1 MMLFADVLEFFLL
14 IQRRRRAVYCQS
26 DLWYLCS
33 HFYSTDS
40 IHSLP
45 SHERVIFTGFSLLV
59 QYRTV
64 RSHSSF
70 HFHQSSH
77 NIGIVITPPHS
88 TMKFSVAALVAL
100 LVADKTL
107 AFAPQTPPSFSKA
120 RTSPLSMALDM
131 PPAPEQQAVVV
142 KQNSYGQP
150 TDVRYSDFLTMV
162 NKDRIEKITFSADGT
177 QLLGVDVDG
186 ARLKIES
193 LPNDPDLLTQ
203 LTSHKVRV
211 CFRVEGNQDMLH
223 AILVRMRSNNVFIS
237 NYFSG

>member
-1 MMLFADVLEFFLL
+1 
-14 IQRRRRAVYCQS
+14 
-26 DLWYLCS
+26 
-33 HFYSTDS
+33 
-40 IHSLP
+40 
-45 SHERVIFTGFSLLV
+45 
-59 QYRTV
+59 
-64 RSHSSF
+64 
-70 HFHQSSH
+70 
-77 NIGIVITPPHS
+77 
-88 TMKFSVAALVAL
+88 MKFSVAALMAL

-107 AFAPQTPPSFSKA
+107 AFAPQTPLSFSKA

-131 PPAPEQQAVVV
+131 PPAPEQKADVSVV
-142 KQNSYGQP
+142 QQRPNGQP
-150 TDVRYSDFLTMV
+150 TEVRYSEFLTMV
-162 NKDRIEKITFSADGT
+162 NNDRVEKITFSADGT